1 MNRRIALLIAVLVL
15 GSASLAAAQRIDTP
29 YRFFEQRQAA
39 GLFAGHI
46 STDKGAIGLG
56 PESGAA
62 FGGRYHIRMSGPF
75 FLEAE
80 ALYFPTTRAVLDTV
94 VVDSAFQR
102 VGEAELGLV
111 TGLVSLR
118 FHITGQRTWHGFLP
132 FLLAGAGVS
141 TVVQK
146 DDADDEEIPS
156 DFRYDF
162 GTTFA
167 GQIGGGIEWFPAERL
182 AVRFDAR
189 SVLWQIKAP
198 DGLLLRGQAQLDRPL
213 PQDEWV
219 NNLTF
224 SVGLSF
230 HF

>member
-56 PESGAA
+56 PESGSAL
-62 FGGRYHIRMSGPF
+62 GGRYHIRLGGPF

-102 VGEAELGLV
+102 AGEADIALV
-111 TGLVSLR
+111 TGLLSLR
-118 FHITGQRTWHGFLP
+118 FHMTGQRTWHRFLP

-141 TVVQK
+141 TVVENE
-146 DDADDEEIPS
+146 DAAEEDIPS
-156 DFRYDF
+156 EFRYDF

>member
-15 GSASLAAAQRIDTP
+15 GSASQAAGQRIDTP
-29 YRFFEQRQAA
+29 YRFFEQRQAT

-46 STDKGAIGLG
+46 STDKGTIGLG
-56 PESGAA
+56 PESGSA
-62 FGGRYHIRMSGPF
+62 FGGRYHIRLGGPF

-80 ALYFPTTRAVLDTV
+80 ALYLPTTRAVLDTV
-94 VVDSAFQR
+94 VVDSAFQS
-102 VGEAELGLV
+102 VGEADMGLV

-118 FHITGQRTWHGFLP
+118 FHITGQRTWHRLLP
-132 FLLAGAGVS
+132 FLLAGAGIS
-141 TVVQK
+141 TEVE
-146 DDADDEEIPS
+146 DDDTADEDIDSE
-156 DFRYDF
+156 FRYDF

-198 DGLLLRGQAQLDRPL
+198 EGLLLRGQQEFDRPL